1 MKCLLSSVFLFA
13 AAQAHAFTLDFV
25 GVNGANLPPSPL
37 VISVFGYGEVSFAPG
52 FGTSALEVGNQYQND
67 AGTVRTSLEMDA
79 NESIVVTFLG
89 ADPLNVDFDIIG
101 LGVGES
107 VGLVQL
113 SSTSF
118 IVSAQGGDGAGLQ
131 SVSWGAVPEP
141 SSALL
146 GAAGA
151 LILTLRRRR
160 AL

>member
-1 MKCLLSSVFLFA
+1 MKCLLSSVFLISAFHA
-13 AAQAHAFTLDFV
+13 NAFTLDFV
-25 GVNGANLPPSPL
+25 GVNGATLPPSPL
-37 VISVFGYGEVSFAPG
+37 VINVFGYGEVSFAPG
-52 FGTSALEVGNQYQND
+52 FGSALEVGNQYQND

-141 SSALL
+141 SSAFL
-146 GAAGA
+146 GSAGA
-151 LILTLRRRR
+151 LLLALRRRR